1 MNRRDF
7 LKNTSLVAGAVVAQR
22 FAGLEKLAFA
32 AAEVRSDGMLYRP
45 LGDTGEQ
52 LSVVGLGGSHIG
64 KQFLESESIKIIRG
78 ALDNG
83 ITFMD
88 NAWDYNDGKSEER
101 MGKALQDGYR
111 KKAFLMTKFDGR
123 TRDSAAKQ
131 IDESLRRLKTDHV
144 DLLMCHEV
152 IRMNDAERFFAKGG
166 GVEAALAARNSG
178 KARYLGFT
186 GHKDPAIHLHML
198 DLAREHGFKFDAVLM
213 PINVMDAHY
222 HSFQHQVLPR
232 LIAERIGVL
241 SMKPIGGGVILRS
254 KAVTPKE
261 CLNYALTI
269 NPGTVITGID
279 STEILKQTLQVVRDF
294 KPMSQGAMA
303 ELLGRT
309 AKYASDGKY
318 EIFKTSEDFDS
329 TAKHPEWLG

>member
-1 MNRRDF
+1 
-7 LKNTSLVAGAVVAQR
+7 
-22 FAGLEKLAFA
+22 
-32 AAEVRSDGMLYRP
+32 
-45 LGDTGEQ
+45 
-52 LSVVGLGGSHIG
+52 
-64 KQFLESESIKIIRG
+64 
-78 ALDNG
+78 
-83 ITFMD
+83 
-88 NAWDYNDGKSEER
+88 
-101 MGKALQDGYR
+101 
-111 KKAFLMTKFDGR
+111 
-123 TRDSAAKQ
+123 
-131 IDESLRRLKTDHV
+131 
-144 DLLMCHEV
+144 
-152 IRMNDAERFFAKGG
+152 
-166 GVEAALAARNSG
+166 
-178 KARYLGFT
+178 
-186 GHKDPAIHLHML
+186 
-198 DLAREHGFKFDAVLM
+198 VLM

-241 SMKPIGGGVILRS
+241 SMKPIGGGVILKS

>member
-241 SMKPIGGGVILRS
+241 SMKPIGGGVILKS

>member
-1 MNRRDF
+1 
-7 LKNTSLVAGAVVAQR
+7 
-22 FAGLEKLAFA
+22 
-32 AAEVRSDGMLYRP
+32 MLYRP
-45 LGDTGEQ
+45 LCDTGEQ

-241 SMKPIGGGVILRS
+241 SMKPIGGGVILKS